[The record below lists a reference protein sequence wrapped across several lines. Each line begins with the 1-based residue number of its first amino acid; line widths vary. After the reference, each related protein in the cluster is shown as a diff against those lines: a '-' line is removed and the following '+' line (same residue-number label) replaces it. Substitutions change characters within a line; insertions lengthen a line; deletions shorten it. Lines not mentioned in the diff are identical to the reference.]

1 MPQASSLQATAERVC
16 SLIGCTP
23 IERGDQVEASVS
35 ELTPDHALISYNFQG
50 GVVQGH
56 LTLSLQ
62 PIPPRIWV
70 RFPIPGHEAVPMPGD
85 GLDAQAAILAGLVRE
100 QMAQRPPVSER
111 FKAFFGST
119 GHQPNSSRHEGTA
132 RLISQPTKSPAIAGL
147 FV

>member
-35 ELTPDHALISYNFQG
+35 GLTPDHALISYNFQG

-62 PIPPRIWV
+62 TIPPRIWV

-111 FKAFFGST
+111 FKAFLARRDINRT
-119 GHQPNSSRHEGTA
+119 HQDMREQQG
-132 RLISQPTKSPAIAGL
+132 
-147 FV
+147 